1 MLENKRHLLNN
12 GFSFLAVEM
21 GLQGD
26 WSRDVDLQKCISRIS
41 KRPTFITLYYAHENV
56 TVNGD
61 GSLSFDLDKNFPICL
76 GVYQVK
82 GKTKGFTLQGL
93 NQEISKKL
101 FGGNFKDNKDYIDSH
116 NEDLK
121 IHEKQ

>member
-1 MLENKRHLLNN
+1 MPNKNYLTKN
-12 GFSFLAVEM
+12 GYSFLAVEM
-21 GLQGD
+21 GLRGD
-26 WSRDVDLQKCISRIS
+26 WSRDVDLQNCISRIYS
-41 KRPTFITLYYAHENV
+41 RPTYITLYYAHENV

-101 FGGNFKDNKDYIDSH
+101 FGGNFKNNKDYIDSH